1 MEKKKQREKGR
12 KWDGRSRVSTDKYKK
27 GWNEIFGSNTTVE
40 HERDKHRESKD
51 KTHG

>member
-27 GWNEIFGSNTTVE
+27 GWNEIFGNTTIKHDRNRGSKTEV
-40 HERDKHRESKD
+40 HREL
-51 KTHG
+51 